1 MKRTA
6 EYLFALGGVAA
17 AFCSL
22 VPASVAAQNRVPTGV
37 IARPTSAG
45 QAISVPAGAN
55 PERQQVDA
63 LYAQASTAKTVDE
76 LTQTMG
82 LAMQITPRDPATR
95 DYLRHLTAWLHNRR
109 GEMLTK
115 SAHDQS
121 QAGRS
126 AGSATLEEQ
135 AVQDFTASIQLKAN
149 GRAFHN
155 RGVSYATQGKFKE
168 AIEDFSQCLAQNPS
182 YTNARFNRAELNLEL
197 GKYEDAENDYSMV
210 LSAEPT
216 DSAALI
222 GRGHVRFYRGQFE
235 DSLMDF
241 DDAIVRDP
249 GNALAYADRA
259 DLYSYLGRWEAA
271 ARDYRM
277 AIRIDGN
284 LGRAYQS
291 AAWLMATCPD
301 ETYRDQQLALRAAKR
316 AIDLEGSRDYRYLDT
331 LAAAQANAS
340 LYPQAQ
346 QSLQE
351 AIRTAPQEVVGEL
364 QERMTLYQAN
374 RPYRDVPR

>member
-1 MKRTA
+1 MKRMDHLWWTHGWVFTA
-6 EYLFALGGVAA
+6 CCLIATPIMAQTDATQGVAA
-17 AFCSL
+17 QPVS
-22 VPASVAAQNRVPTGV
+22 VGQVIGIPA
-37 IARPTSAG
+37 AG
-45 QAISVPAGAN
+45 NTA
-55 PERQQVDA
+55 RQQVDA
-63 LYAQASTAKTVDE
+63 LYAQATTAKTIEE
-76 LTQTMG
+76 LTQALG
-82 LAMQITPRDPATR
+82 LAKQITPQDPQTR
-95 DYLRHLTAWLHNRR
+95 DYLKNLTAWLHNRR
-109 GEMLTK
+109 GEMLTQM
-115 SAHDQS
+115 AHEQTK
-121 QAGRS
+121 AGKP
-126 AGSATLEEQ
+126 AEAATLEEQ
-135 AVQDFTASIQLKAN
+135 AVQEFTASTQLKAN

-155 RGVSYATQGKFKE
+155 RGVSLATQGKFKE
-168 AIEDFSQCLAQNPS
+168 AIDDFSQCLAMNPS
-182 YTNARFNRAELNLEL
+182 YTNARFNRAELFLEL
-197 GKYEDAENDYSMV
+197 GQYEESENDYSRV
-210 LSAEPT
+210 ISAQPT

-241 DDAIVRDP
+241 DDAIARDP

-259 DLYSYLGRWEAA
+259 DLYSYLGRWEPA

-301 ETYRDQQLALRAAKR
+301 DRFRDPQLALRAAKR

-331 LAAAQANAS
+331 LAAAQANAG

-346 QSLQE
+346 QSLQQ
-351 AIRTAPQEVVGEL
+351 ALQAAPREVVVEL
-364 QERMTLYQAN
+364 EERMTLYQAN

>member
-6 EYLFALGGVAA
+6 HNWWTQGWVFIA
-17 AFCSL
+17 CCMISSSL
-22 VPASVAAQNRVPTGV
+22 IAQTGAV
-37 IARPTSAG
+37 QGIVARPTSVGPAIGIPAAG
-45 QAISVPAGAN
+45 NSA
-55 PERQQVDA
+55 RQQVDA
-63 LYAQASTAKTVDE
+63 LYAQATTAKTAEE
-76 LTQTMG
+76 LTQALG
-82 LAMQITPRDPATR
+82 LAKQITPEDPQTR
-95 DYLRHLTAWLHNRR
+95 DYLKNLTAWLHNRR
-109 GEMLTK
+109 GEMLTQL
-115 SAHDQS
+115 AHEQTK
-121 QAGRS
+121 AGRP
-126 AGSATLEEQ
+126 AEAATLEEQ
-135 AVQDFTASIQLKAN
+135 AV
-149 GRAFHN
+149 HP
-155 RGVSYATQGKFKE
+155 SYA
-168 AIEDFSQCLAQNPS
+168 
-182 YTNARFNRAELNLEL
+182 NARFNRAELYLEL
-197 GKYEDAENDYSMV
+197 GQYEDSENDYSMV
-210 LSAEPT
+210 ISAQPT

-241 DDAIVRDP
+241 NDAIVRDP

-259 DLYSYLGRWEAA
+259 DLYSYLGRWEPA

-301 ETYRDQQLALRAAKR
+301 DRFRDQQLALRAAKR

-331 LAAAQANAS
+331 LAAAQANAG

-346 QSLQE
+346 QSLQQ
-351 AIRTAPQEVVGEL
+351 ALQAAPSEVVVEL
-364 QERMTLYQAN
+364 EERMTLYQAN